1 MVVSADNLCP
11 AFCFCDMNKV
21 GMCADSLSCILC
33 LWHEQGRHVWQKS
46 CHETTAFCSLLV
58 KNKPTWPG
66 PVELSTLPQQTN
78 EWIHQTSLGSPHV
91 HCFLCASRLLFT
103 PCHDCGGSYEL
114 RLLLAEQA
122 VDGIPPN
129 AASATV
135 TVTVTHV
142 NDPPVAFAFHNG
154 TDLVPAD
161 PAADI
166 VVGCCPCYSCFS
178 SFILLT
184 LWWVVVVLVT
194 PVSLL
199 SFCCHCSFFF
209 FLFFSFIPDGWQ
221 GDKNRSL
228 SYSLPSLIPPLV
240 QSSSCCAAVV
250 GSWECVRD
258 CCCLAI
264 VVLTSCQETDKALPT
279 LTDK

>member
-1 MVVSADNLCP
+1 M
-11 AFCFCDMNKV
+11 
-21 GMCADSLSCILC
+21 
-33 LWHEQGRHVWQKS
+33 
-46 CHETTAFCSLLV
+46 
-58 KNKPTWPG
+58 
-66 PVELSTLPQQTN
+66 
-78 EWIHQTSLGSPHV
+78 GSPHV

-129 AASATV
+129 TASATV

-142 NDPPVAFAFHNG
+142 NDPPVAFVFHNG

-184 LWWVVVVLVT
+184 LWWVAVLVT

-199 SFCCHCSFFF
+199 SFCCHCGGLLLSLLLL
-209 FLFFSFIPDGWQ
+209 FLFFHSADI
-221 GDKNRSL
+221 
-228 SYSLPSLIPPLV
+228 
-240 QSSSCCAAVV
+240 VV
-250 GSWECVRD
+250 G
-258 CCCLAI
+258 CCCLCYSCFSSFI
-264 VVLTSCQETDKALPT
+264 LLSLWWVVVVLVTPVSLLSFC
-279 LTDK
+279 

>member
-1 MVVSADNLCP
+1 M
-11 AFCFCDMNKV
+11 
-21 GMCADSLSCILC
+21 
-33 LWHEQGRHVWQKS
+33 WQKS
-46 CHETTAFCSLLV
+46 YHETTAFCSLLV

-66 PVELSTLPQQTN
+66 PVELSTFPQQTN
-78 EWIHQTSLGSPHV
+78 DLIHQTSLGSPHV

-129 AASATV
+129 TASATV

-142 NDPPVAFAFHNG
+142 NDPPVAFVFHNG

-184 LWWVVVVLVT
+184 LWWVVVVFVT

-199 SFCCHCSFFF
+199 SFC
-209 FLFFSFIPDGWQ
+209 
-221 GDKNRSL
+221 
-228 SYSLPSLIPPLV
+228 
-240 QSSSCCAAVV
+240 
-250 GSWECVRD
+250 
-258 CCCLAI
+258 
-264 VVLTSCQETDKALPT
+264 
-279 LTDK
+279 